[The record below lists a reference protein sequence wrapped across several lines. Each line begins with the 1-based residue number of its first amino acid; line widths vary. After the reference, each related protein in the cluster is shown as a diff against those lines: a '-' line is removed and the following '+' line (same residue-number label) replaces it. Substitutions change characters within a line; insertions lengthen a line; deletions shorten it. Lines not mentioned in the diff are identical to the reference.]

1 MMRGKIETIARL
13 YGEQKS
19 VSIKEDFAQLVCEVK
34 LSLKRTP
41 DENTLQIL
49 LLSISDRDSWRLQM
63 ITEGD
68 DDLFDLRTGA
78 DIAEA
83 CDRNQL
89 QPYYDVDVTLTYT
102 ITKTKS
108 NDTLTIYDYAL
119 FLNYINGLTVTEVLN
134 AFQNKLGEK
143 LVLEIWS
150 EEYESFNTSSIAVIK
165 KDDPQPNITGN
176 NDGKKRKEKCEELCQ
191 WNNRCTNLT
200 PDDFHTVS
208 RGRCGVLSGV
218 FEQLCSLLCACFVAD
233 FSSMNK
239 TALTLRLSGYKMM
252 MMESQ
257 AVKTKDLE
265 FDTTS
270 TEQWYKIYDWCYT
283 GGYTSDRL
291 SITRNIISLNCP
303 DINKLKLNDST
314 LGAIK
319 SNFKIFEKE
328 NVRQYIKVRNDV
340 SKTLLDMQERVNAI
354 VEGFTGDFHK
364 SVISLGTFFLTV
376 MVVRV
381 IARGDIA
388 GAFTGNIAILS
399 LAFITLSAVN
409 LVYSRE
415 SLCRKEK
422 LFTKHYEQLKERYS
436 QLLSEEEK
444 QKMFE
449 DSDPRK
455 DGTHANYI
463 LWQKSRYTWIW
474 AIALVLFALLVG
486 LMWCYNLFETSNV
499 VQIIKAIVKCSTK
512 NI

>member
-1 MMRGKIETIARL
+1 MMREKIEAVARL
-13 YGEQKS
+13 YGEQKR
-19 VSIKEDFAQLVCEVK
+19 VSIKEDFAQLVCKIK
-34 LSLKRTP
+34 LSLERTP
-41 DENTLQIL
+41 DENALQIL
-49 LLSISDRDSWRLQM
+49 LLNISERDSWRLQM

-78 DIAEA
+78 NIAEA
-83 CDRNQL
+83 CDENQL

-108 NDTLTIYDYAL
+108 NDILTIYDYAL
-119 FLNYINGLTVTEVLN
+119 FLNYINGLTVTEALN
-134 AFQNKLGEK
+134 TFQNKLDEK
-143 LVLEIWS
+143 LVLEVWS
-150 EEYESFNTSSIAVIK
+150 EEYERFNTCSIAVIK
-165 KDDPQPNITGN
+165 KGDPHPNIEGN
-176 NDGKKRKEKCEELCQ
+176 NDGRKRKDKCEELCQ
-191 WNNRCTNLT
+191 WHNRCTNLT
-200 PDDFHTVS
+200 PDDFHVVS
-208 RGRCGVLSGV
+208 KELDGVFSGV
-218 FEQLCSLLCACFVAD
+218 FEKLCSLLCACFVAD
-233 FSSMNK
+233 FSSLDK
-239 TALTLRLSGYKMM
+239 TCLTLNISGFKMM
-252 MMESQ
+252 MMESH
-257 AVKTKDLE
+257 AVKIHELE

-270 TEQWYKIYDWCYT
+270 TDQWFKVYDWCYT
-283 GGYTSDRL
+283 GGYTADRL
-291 SITRNIISLNCP
+291 SITRNILSLNCP

-340 SKTLLDMQERVNAI
+340 SKTLLDLQERVNTI

-376 MVVRV
+376 IVIRV

-388 GAFTGNIAILS
+388 GAFTGNIALLS
-399 LAFITLSAVN
+399 LAFIALSAVN
-409 LVYSRE
+409 LVYSRKL
-415 SLCRKEK
+415 LCKKEK
-422 LFTKHYEQLKERYS
+422 LFTKHYEQLKVRYS
-436 QLLSEEEK
+436 QLLSEDEM

-474 AIALVLFALLVG
+474 AVALVVFALLVG
-486 LMWCYNLFETSNV
+486 LMWCYNMFETSNV
-499 VQIIKAIVKCSTK
+499 VQIIKAIVKCYTK